1 MQDATDRLIE
11 RLVASTGPVRRLRPP
26 AMRAT
31 LWLLVVV
38 ALGAMT
44 ILLFS
49 DLALFAS
56 GPRLQARSRARRHV
70 LTGISARVAAFHLS
84 LPDRSL
90 LWALLPLPWLALWIA
105 SSGYSCYRHWV
116 SFGPDGWAIGE
127 SADCFRFILA
137 AGVPLGISLLVLLR
151 RSRPLAPAR
160 VAVSADWALRRSPHS
175 CCSSSIPLT

>member
-1 MQDATDRLIE
+1 
-11 RLVASTGPVRRLRPP
+11 
-26 AMRAT
+26 MRAM

-49 DLALFAS
+49 DLALFA
-56 GPRLQARSRARRHV
+56 RRARDSKLDLELV
-70 LTGISARVAAFHLS
+70 GTFLTGISAVVAAFHLS

>member
-84 LPDRSL
+84 LPLDTLGAAVAAVVRTVDCQQRL
-90 LWALLPLPWLALWIA
+90 QLLPALDQFR
-105 SSGYSCYRHWV
+105 SGRM
-116 SFGPDGWAIGE
+116 G
-127 SADCFRFILA
+127 
-137 AGVPLGISLLVLLR
+137 
-151 RSRPLAPAR
+151 
-160 VAVSADWALRRSPHS
+160 DWRER
-175 CCSSSIPLT
+175 